1 MRSND
6 NNDNN
11 DGVSKALSSYLSIFF
26 SLVMTSLVGGIGE
39 NDDDDDNDVVSKAA
53 LLYFYVFSSL
63 TISASTLV
71 TIFVL
76 ATR

>member
-53 LLYFYVFSSL
+53 L
-63 TISASTLV
+63 
-71 TIFVL
+71 
-76 ATR
+76 